1 MIPGTG
7 TAATNRQK
15 EYEGYS
21 AKRKD
26 QVELILSGLNTNIR
40 SEKDNYER
48 PFRENEK
55 SLLLPQIT
63 KRTGEVL
70 GQ

>member
-1 MIPGTG
+1 MNNIAANISTSLVPSAN
-7 TAATNRQK
+7 TAAKNMQRD
-15 EYEGYS
+15 YEGYS

-48 PFRENEK
+48 PFRGNEK
-55 SLLLPQIT
+55 SLLLP
-63 KRTGEVL
+63 
-70 GQ
+70 